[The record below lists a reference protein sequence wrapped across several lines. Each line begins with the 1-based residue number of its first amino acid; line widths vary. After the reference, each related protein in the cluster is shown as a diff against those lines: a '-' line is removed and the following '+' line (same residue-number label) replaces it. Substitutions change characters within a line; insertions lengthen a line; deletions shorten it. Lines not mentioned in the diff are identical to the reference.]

1 MTLVALIVCL
11 DTTKGRHYC
20 LGSDVLWDPTFKIL
34 RCRYKKKNDIWQ
46 IGNVFFSDITAL
58 EAPEKLN
65 LPLNGTHPLS
75 LKYPYGS
82 LHNTLQSSWLLWT
95 LTNRRKNSINVNGL
109 QILIAP
115 DTGSLLT
122 WTKMLM
128 PSEQNKEIDY
138 EVSFFSTSSWL
149 WVINGAGSLISFC
162 LDLG

>member
-20 LGSDVLWDPTFKIL
+20 LGSDVLWDPTFEIL

-46 IGNVFFSDITAL
+46 RGNMFFSDITAL
-58 EAPEKLN
+58 EALEKLN

-82 LHNTLQSSWLLWT
+82 YAEII
-95 LTNRRKNSINVNGL
+95 LTIVDSNKQEKNSINVNGL
-109 QILIAP
+109 QILIAA

-122 WTKMLM
+122 RTKMLM
-128 PSEQNKEIDY
+128 PSEQNKETDY

-162 LDLG
+162 FDVG

>member
-1 MTLVALIVCL
+1 MTLVALIGCL

-20 LGSDVLWDPTFKIL
+20 LGSDVLWVPTFKIL
-34 RCRYKKKNDIWQ
+34 RCRYKKKNDTWQ
-46 IGNVFFSDITAL
+46 RENVFFSDITAL

-82 LHNTLQSSWLLWT
+82 LHNTPKSSWLLWT
-95 LTNRRKNSINVNGL
+95 PLMSMGCKFWL
-109 QILIAP
+109 HQIQEACGHEL
-115 DTGSLLT
+115 
-122 WTKMLM
+122 KMLM

-149 WVINGAGSLISFC
+149 GVINGAGSLISFC